1 MVLPAAYMPFVSETG
16 CGRLFHVIPRKF
28 FRNRC
33 MPRVR
38 YPGFRSGSL
47 RTEKMQKDTEKA
59 QRYFT
64 DGHGFAQRDSYINLE
79 MDSGV

>member
-1 MVLPAAYMPFVSETG
+1 MRKAFSCYSPEILQKPLLTAGSEEF
-16 CGRLFHVIPRKF
+16 L
-28 FRNRC
+28 
-33 MPRVR
+33 
-38 YPGFRSGSL
+38 GFRSGSL